1 MARTR
6 CVSPQILKPAILKQ
20 MQLIAINKE
29 VNGQTATGLEIRVI
43 MDDLESTTPVKCY
56 YSYYS
61 ADGSLL
67 GEGNLTLI
75 GLLSAG
81 SITALKNALAAAVGT
96 TPASAMLRMWQWG
109 SDYYRFTYRLNG
121 QEENNILLQGDF
133 MTTQDGDAI
142 KAEVMNLLGIGGE
155 ETEALLINSLD
166 ELLINGTDTL
176 IL

>member
-1 MARTR
+1 
-6 CVSPQILKPAILKQ
+6 

-29 VNGQTATGLEIRVI
+29 VNGLTATGLEIRVI

-56 YSYYS
+56 YSYYL

-67 GEGNLTLI
+67 GEGNLTLV

-81 SITALKNALAAAVGT
+81 SITALKNALSAAVGT

-133 MTTQDGDAI
+133 MTTEDGNAI
-142 KAEVMNLLGIGGE
+142 KAEVLTILGVGSE
-155 ETEALLINSLD
+155 ETEALLINDLD

>member
-1 MARTR
+1 
-6 CVSPQILKPAILKQ
+6 
-20 MQLIAINKE
+20 MQLITIYKE

-43 MDDLESTTPVKCY
+43 MDDLSNTSPVKCY
-56 YSYYS
+56 YSYYT

-67 GEGNLTLI
+67 GEGNLTLV

-81 SITALKNALAAAVGT
+81 SITALKDALAAAIGT

-109 SDYYRFTYRLNG
+109 SDYYRFTYRLAG
-121 QEENNILLQGDF
+121 QEENNILLQGSY
-133 MTTQDGDAI
+133 MTTEDGDAI
-142 KAEVMNLLGIGGE
+142 KAEVLTILGVGSE
-155 ETEALLINSLD
+155 ETEALLINDLD